1 MKHGL
6 LLQMNTLWKII
17 LCERI
22 DNQITRKARG
32 VWLYI
37 HVKVN
42 PFVNGSGKNVF
53 GLRRGRLEL
62 CWVSILHTTIIA
74 LYASP
79 KSSTDLFSVLFTFI
93 QQLTTNNV
101 VLGDF
106 NISSAVAADLPQ
118 SIHLR
123 GFEIKNEGQPT
134 SRCNTALDW
143 VMSNCDLNCGTYASF
158 TSDHDPIWARVS
170 HELL

>member
-1 MKHGL
+1 
-6 LLQMNTLWKII
+6 MNTLWKII